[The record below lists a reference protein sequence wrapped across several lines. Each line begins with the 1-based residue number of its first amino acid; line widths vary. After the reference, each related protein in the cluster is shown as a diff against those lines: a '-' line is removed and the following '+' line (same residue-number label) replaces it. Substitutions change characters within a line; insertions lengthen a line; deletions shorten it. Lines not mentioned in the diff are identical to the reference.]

1 MISLASTER
10 RWRFQAALHAALAAY
25 LHGKDLTRAGR
36 ALFPLVAR
44 GTPLGGEVRHA
55 AAAMGLSLRGT
66 LPELLAGGYGAL
78 DDLTPPEGEIREFEI
93 PPWDGK
99 RHGEIPALRDA
110 RRRLLDVSRSTGL
123 EFFLH
128 GSFASLDFTGYSDL
142 DTFVLVPRTTAVDPD
157 ALHVARRG
165 LVQTW
170 RALKEF
176 DPLQHHGHFI
186 LTEIDLRGYPDP
198 LLPTVI
204 LERAV
209 ALASKRRLL
218 RVRSRPA
225 PTLATER
232 FFAFAHRFLRTDLR
246 RGWRNAYR
254 LKSDLSVFMLL
265 PALWCQARGRPVDK
279 KRSFRAVYPLLS
291 PPSVD
296 AFRRAAEIRSVWQYA
311 EPAAHRWARRL
322 WLNPLLPAVLDAA
335 RARPPAPAIRRLADE
350 SFLDETKAAVREL
363 MELYT
368 HGGTRL
374 HPLA

>member
-1 MISLASTER
+1 MISPTSTER
-10 RWRFQAALHAALAAY
+10 RWRFQAALHRALAAY

-36 ALFPLVAR
+36 ALFPLVAS
-44 GTPLGGEVRHA
+44 GTPLGGQVRHA
-55 AAAMGLSLRGT
+55 AAAMGLELDGT
-66 LPELLAGGYGAL
+66 PLELLAAGYRAL
-78 DDLTPPEGEIREFEI
+78 DDLPSPAGEMREFQL
-93 PPWDGK
+93 PAWDAE
-99 RHGEIPALRDA
+99 RHGRIGALRDA
-110 RRRLLDVSRSTGL
+110 RARLLDVSRRTGL

-157 ALHVARRG
+157 ALHAARRG

-198 LLPTVI
+198 LLPAVI
-204 LERAV
+204 LERTV

-218 RVRSRPA
+218 RARGLPA
-225 PTLATER
+225 PTLAAER
-232 FFAFAHRFLRTDLR
+232 FFAVADRFLRTDLR
-246 RGWRNAYR
+246 RGLGNAYR

-279 KRSFRAVYPLLS
+279 KRSFPAVYPLLS
-291 PPSVD
+291 PPSVST
-296 AFRRAAEIRSVWQYA
+296 FRRAAEIRSVWRYA
-311 EPAAHRWARRL
+311 EPPTHRWVRRL
-322 WLNPLLPAVLDAA
+322 WINPLLPAALDAA

-363 MELYT
+363 VELYSD
-368 HGGTRL
+368 GGTRL

>member
-1 MISLASTER
+1 MISTTKTER
-10 RWRFQAALHAALAAY
+10 RWRFQAALHTALVTY
-25 LHGKDLTRAGR
+25 LHGTDLTRASR
-36 ALFPLVAR
+36 ALFPIVASGAPR
-44 GTPLGGEVRHA
+44 GGEVRHA

-78 DDLTPPEGEIREFEI
+78 DDLDPPAGEMREFELSA
-93 PPWDGK
+93 WDAA
-99 RHGEIPALRDA
+99 RHGRIPALRHA

-123 EFFLH
+123 EFVLH

-142 DTFVLVPRTTAVDPD
+142 DTFVLIPRTIAVDPD
-157 ALHVARRG
+157 ALRAARAS
-165 LVQTW
+165 LVRTW

-204 LERAV
+204 LERTV
-209 ALASKRRLL
+209 ALASRRRLL
-218 RVRSRPA
+218 RARSLPA
-225 PTLATER
+225 PTLAAER
-232 FFAFAHRFLRTDLR
+232 FFALAHRFLRTDLR
-246 RGWRNAYR
+246 RGLGNAYR

-265 PALWCQARGRPVDK
+265 PALWCQARGRPIDK
-279 KRSFRAVYPLLS
+279 KRSFGAVYPLLS
-291 PPSVD
+291 APSVE

-311 EPAAHRWARRL
+311 EPPTHRWIRRL
-322 WLNPLLPAVLDAA
+322 WINPLLPAALDAA
-335 RARPPAPAIRRLADE
+335 RARPPAPAIRRLADDG
-350 SFLDETKAAVREL
+350 FLHETKVAVREL

-368 HGGTRL
+368 DGGPRL